1 MTGITSNLL
10 SIVWYKDAINTMD
23 TSVDQAQRVHFWNAD
38 PRVRGI
44 VDNVADAVIGI
55 DVRGCI
61 ELFNP
66 VAEQLFGYTTAEVMG
81 RNVKLLAAPEYSHR
95 HDEFLANYL
104 KTGERHIIGIGR
116 EVEGRRKDGT
126 TFPMYLSVGEVK
138 VGGFRGF
145 IGIIHDLTAQKAA
158 EEALRRARVYL
169 QDIIDSMPSILVG
182 VDAHGRVTLWNKAA
196 VREQGQTAAQAI
208 GRPLAELFPFL
219 ERQLGDV
226 GRVIQEGLPIRRE
239 RLPLQDGGTN
249 RYLDVVVYPL
259 TSDNG
264 AGAVVRIDDVSER
277 VRIEETM
284 VQTEKMLSVGGL
296 AAGMAHEI
304 NNPLGIIA
312 QSCQNFTRR
321 LSDEIPG
328 NRLVADEL
336 GLDLGLMRTYLERR
350 GLLRFL
356 EGMQEATA
364 RASRIVADMLAYSRR
379 STSSFVP
386 TRVTELLE
394 TVLRLASHDYDI
406 KKSYD
411 FRRIA
416 IHRDFD
422 APSDLVFCDPTSIE
436 QVLLNLLKN
445 AAQAMS
451 ANPQQAAPQ
460 ITLRLRDEG
469 DWVRLEVE
477 DNGPGIPEEVSRRL
491 FEPFFTTKPAGVG
504 TGLGLAVAYFI
515 VTEQHHGSLQLESAP
530 GRGARFIL
538 RLPRQEARHG
548 ADSPD
553 RR

>member
-1 MTGITSNLL
+1 
-10 SIVWYKDAINTMD
+10 MD
-23 TSVDQAQRVHFWNAD
+23 TSVDQAQRVHFWNTDA
-38 PRVRGI
+38 RVRGI

-66 VAEQLFGYTTAEVMG
+66 AAERLFGYSAEEVMG
-81 RNVKLLAAPEYSHR
+81 RNVKQLAAPEYSYR
-95 HDEFLANYL
+95 HDEFIANYL
-104 KTGERHIIGIGR
+104 RTGERHIIGIGR

-145 IGIIHDLTAQKAA
+145 IGIVHDLTSQKSA

-169 QDIIDSMPSILVG
+169 QDIVDSMPSMLVG
-182 VDAHGRVTLWNKAA
+182 VDADGCVTFWNQAA
-196 VREQGQTAAQAI
+196 VRERGLTSAQAS
-208 GRPLAELFPFL
+208 GRPLAEVFPFL

-226 GRVIQEGLPIRRE
+226 RAVVREGRAFRSE
-239 RLPLQDGGTN
+239 RLLLREGDTN
-249 RYLDVVVYPL
+249 RYVDVVVYPL
-259 TSDNG
+259 NSSDG
-264 AGAVVRIDDVSER
+264 AGAVVRIDDISER

-328 NRLVADEL
+328 NRAVAEEL
-336 GLDLGLMRTYLERR
+336 GLDLRLMRTYLERR

-356 EGMQEATA
+356 EAMQEATM

-379 STSSFVP
+379 NTSSFVS
-386 TRVTELLE
+386 THLTELVE
-394 TVLRLASHDYDI
+394 TVLRLASHDYDV

-411 FRRIA
+411 FRRIV
-416 IHRDFD
+416 IRRDFD
-422 APSDLVFCDPTSIE
+422 APSDLVFCDPTAIE
-436 QVLLNLLKN
+436 QVLLNLIKN

-451 ANPQQAAPQ
+451 TNPKQETPQ
-460 ITLRLRDEG
+460 MITLRLRDEG

-477 DNGPGIPEEVSRRL
+477 DNGPGISEEVTRRL

-504 TGLGLAVAYFI
+504 TGLGLAVSYFI
-515 VTEQHHGSLQLESAP
+515 ITEQHHGSLQLESAP

-538 RLPRQEARHG
+538 RLPREG
-548 ADSPD
+548 SPHAANSAN
-553 RR
+553 R

>member
-1 MTGITSNLL
+1 
-10 SIVWYKDAINTMD
+10 MD

-66 VAEQLFGYTTAEVMG
+66 VAEQLFGYSAAEVMG
-81 RNVKLLAAPEYSHR
+81 RNVKLLAAPEYSHH
-95 HDEFLANYL
+95 HDEYLANYL
-104 KTGERHIIGIGR
+104 KTGERHIIGSGR
-116 EVEGRRKDGT
+116 EVKGRRKDGT

-145 IGIIHDLTAQKAA
+145 IGIIHDLTAQKTT
-158 EEALRRARVYL
+158 EEALRRARAYL

-182 VDAHGRVTLWNKAA
+182 VDAHGRVTLWNQAA

-208 GRPLAELFPFL
+208 GRPLAELFPYL

-226 GRVIQEGLPIRRE
+226 GRVIQEGRPVRSE

-259 TSDNG
+259 DSDSG
-264 AGAVVRIDDVSER
+264 DGAVVRIDDVSER

-328 NRLVADEL
+328 NRVVADEL
-336 GLDLGLMRTYLERR
+336 GLDLALMRTYLERR

-364 RASRIVADMLAYSRR
+364 RASRIVEDMLAYSRR
-379 STSSFVP
+379 STSSFVL
-386 TRVTELLE
+386 TRVTELVE
-394 TVLRLASHDYDI
+394 TVLRLASHDYDV

-491 FEPFFTTKPAGVG
+491 FEPFFTTKPVGVG

-515 VTEQHHGSLQLESAP
+515 VTEQHHGSLQMEPAP
-530 GRGARFIL
+530 GHGARFIL
-538 RLPRQEARHG
+538 RLPRQEVRHG

>member
-1 MTGITSNLL
+1 
-10 SIVWYKDAINTMD
+10 MD
-23 TSVDQAQRVHFWNAD
+23 TSVDQAQRMHFWNAD

-66 VAEQLFGYTTAEVMG
+66 VAEQLFGYSAAEVMG
-81 RNVKLLAAPEYSHR
+81 RNVKLLAAPEYSQR
-95 HDEFLANYL
+95 HDEFISNYL

-116 EVEGRRKDGT
+116 EVVGRRKDGT

-138 VGGFRGF
+138 VAGFRGF
-145 IGIIHDLTAQKAA
+145 IGIIHDLTSQKAA
-158 EEALRRARVYL
+158 EAALRRARAYL

-182 VDAHGRVTLWNKAA
+182 VDAGGRVTLWNQAA
-196 VREQGQTAAQAI
+196 VRVRGMTAAQAS
-208 GRPLAELFPFL
+208 GRALIELFPFL

-226 GRVIQEGLPIRRE
+226 EAAIREGRSLRSE
-239 RLPLQDGGTN
+239 RLLLQDGDTN
-249 RYLDVVVYPL
+249 RYVDVVIYPL
-259 TSDNG
+259 NSGDG

-321 LSDEIPG
+321 LSDEIPQ
-328 NRLVADEL
+328 NREVADEL

-379 STSSFVP
+379 SSSSFVP
-386 TRVTELLE
+386 THLSELVE
-394 TVLRLASHDYDI
+394 TVLRLASHDYDV

-422 APSDLVFCDPTSIE
+422 APSDLVFCDPTAIE
-436 QVLLNLLKN
+436 QVLLNLFKN

-451 ANPQQAAPQ
+451 TNPQQEAPR

-469 DWVRLEVE
+469 DRLRLEVE
-477 DNGPGIPEEVSRRL
+477 DNGPGISEEVSRRL
-491 FEPFFTTKPAGVG
+491 FEPFFTTKPVGVG
-504 TGLGLAVAYFI
+504 TGLGLAVSYFI
-515 VTEQHHGSLQLESAP
+515 VTEQHHGSLHVESAP

-538 RLPRQEARHG
+538 RLPRQEARHD

>member
-1 MTGITSNLL
+1 
-10 SIVWYKDAINTMD
+10 MD

-66 VAEQLFGYTTAEVMG
+66 VAEQLFGYSAAEVMG
-81 RNVKLLAAPEYSHR
+81 RNVKLLAAPEYSQR
-95 HDEFLANYL
+95 HDEFISNYL

-138 VGGFRGF
+138 VAGFRGF
-145 IGIIHDLTAQKAA
+145 IGIIHDLTSQKAA
-158 EEALRRARVYL
+158 EAALRRARAYL

-182 VDAHGRVTLWNKAA
+182 VDAGGRVTLWNQAA
-196 VREQGQTAAQAI
+196 VRVRGMTAAQAS
-208 GRPLAELFPFL
+208 GRALIELFPFL

-226 GRVIQEGLPIRRE
+226 EAAIREGRSLRSE
-239 RLPLQDGGTN
+239 RLLLQDGDTN
-249 RYLDVVVYPL
+249 RYVDVVIYPL
-259 TSDNG
+259 NSGDG

-312 QSCQNFTRR
+312 QSCQNFARR
-321 LSDEIPG
+321 LSDEIPQ
-328 NRLVADEL
+328 NREVADEL

-379 STSSFVP
+379 SSSSFVP
-386 TRVTELLE
+386 THLSELVE
-394 TVLRLASHDYDI
+394 TVLRLASHDYDV

-422 APSDLVFCDPTSIE
+422 APSDLVFCDPTAIE
-436 QVLLNLLKN
+436 QVLLNLFKN

-451 ANPQQAAPQ
+451 TNPQQEAPR

-469 DWVRLEVE
+469 DRLRLEVE
-477 DNGPGIPEEVSRRL
+477 DNGPGISEEVSRRL
-491 FEPFFTTKPAGVG
+491 FEPFFTTKPVGVG
-504 TGLGLAVAYFI
+504 TGLGLAVSYFI
-515 VTEQHHGSLQLESAP
+515 VTEQHHGSLQVESAP

-538 RLPRQEARHG
+538 RLPRQEARHD

>member
-1 MTGITSNLL
+1 
-10 SIVWYKDAINTMD
+10 MD
-23 TSVDQAQRVHFWNAD
+23 TSVEQAQRVRFWNTD
-38 PRVRGI
+38 PRVRSI

-55 DVRGCI
+55 DVRGDI
-61 ELFNP
+61 EVFNP
-66 VAEQLFGYTTAEVMG
+66 VAERLFGYSAAEVTG

-95 HDEFLANYL
+95 HDEFIANYL

-116 EVEGRRKDGT
+116 EVKGRRKDGT

-138 VGGFRGF
+138 VGGLHGF
-145 IGIIHDLTAQKAA
+145 IGIIHDLTSQKAA
-158 EEALRRARVYL
+158 EQALRGARAYL

-182 VDAHGRVTLWNKAA
+182 VDAEGRVTHWNQAA

-219 ERQLGDV
+219 ERQIGDV
-226 GRVIQEGLPIRRE
+226 GRAIREGQLVRSE
-239 RLPLQDGGTN
+239 RLLLQDGDTS
-249 RYLDVVVYPL
+249 RYIDLVVYPL
-259 TSDNG
+259 NSGDG

-284 VQTEKMLSVGGL
+284 VQSEKMLSVGGL

-312 QSCQNFTRR
+312 QSCQNFARR
-321 LSDEIPG
+321 LSDDIPQ
-328 NRLVADEL
+328 NRAVADEL
-336 GLDLGLMRTYLERR
+336 GLDLGRMRTYLERR

-386 TRVTELLE
+386 TRMTEVVE
-394 TVLRLASHDYDI
+394 TVLRLASHDYDV

-416 IHRDFD
+416 IRRDFD
-422 APSDLVFCDPTSIE
+422 APSDLVFCEPTAIE

-451 ANPQQAAPQ
+451 ANPRQAAPQ

-477 DNGPGIPEEVSRRL
+477 DNGPGISEEVSRRL
-491 FEPFFTTKPAGVG
+491 FEPFFTTKPVGVG

-515 VTEQHHGSLQLESAP
+515 VTEQHDGSLRVESPP
-530 GRGARFIL
+530 GGGARFIL
-538 RLPRQEARHG
+538 RLPRQEDRHG